1 VWLTLV
7 RGCKKPDC
15 CVTLDKKAI
24 YFSVKKVSST
34 WLLRKMTQYLHI
46 TKQNLISLN
55 QTGTEGILNA
65 TKVDLQDINLT
76 QITRHVARQALQL

>member
-1 VWLTLV
+1 
-7 RGCKKPDC
+7 
-15 CVTLDKKAI
+15 
-24 YFSVKKVSST
+24 
-34 WLLRKMTQYLHI
+34 MTQYLHI